1 MDYSPIVL
9 KNKGVPITLAKV
21 NKTENIDEFTREYDD
36 VGEPVTESVNIRF
49 TNNVISEIEEFYG
62 SLEQWQERLEKQ
74 PVSTLRQTL
83 AFSLR
88 RHVSSVGEAML
99 EGENMQYSN
108 AVGIAWAIAN
118 GVDPIVAS
126 RMLKQSA
133 ALAEEQKRILK
144 EALMEQQEQIT
155 ASPGDS
161 GSQPGP
167 KRAARTKSSGN

>member
-9 KNKGVPITLAKV
+9 KNKGIPITLAKV
-21 NKTENIDEFTREYDD
+21 NKTEGLDEFAREYDEA
-36 VGEPVTESVNIRF
+36 GEPITETLNIRF

-62 SLEQWQERLEKQ
+62 SLESWQERLEKQ
-74 PVSTLRQTL
+74 PVSTLRQTI
-83 AFSLR
+83 AFALR
-88 RHVSSVGEAML
+88 RHVSAVGEAML

-108 AVGIAWAIAN
+108 IIGIAWAIAN

-144 EALMEQQEQIT
+144 EALQQEQDKAV
-155 ASPGDS
+155 ASLGDS

-167 KRAARTKSSGN
+167 KRAARSKSSGS